1 MNMSRLENEWMTEA
15 EAISEERKKLG
26 DQQLGQHLFH
36 QVERSLKLFLSPALT
51 LQEDDLECLS
61 LESCFIS
68 VWLHS

>member
-36 QVERSLKLFLSPALT
+36 QVERSSKLFFLRP
-51 LQEDDLECLS
+51 
-61 LESCFIS
+61 
-68 VWLHS
+68 